1 MSSRFCTTVY
11 YDKIKS
17 NRASVKLKYGISI
30 ISLPPPNPGI
40 AAIGTKIF
48 YLKCS
53 VDFHYSWKAAILQLF
68 GGNLILAYC
77 AVLPVVPSTTV
88 VQDPNLITTALPSP
102 KKF

>member
-1 MSSRFCTTVY
+1 MSSRFCTVY

-17 NRASVKLKYGISI
+17 NQASVTLKYGISI

-53 VDFHYSWKAAILQLF
+53 VDFHYSWKAAILQF
-68 GGNLILAYC
+68 GGNLILAHC
-77 AVLPVVPSTTV
+77 AVLPVVPSTT

-102 KKF
+102 KNF